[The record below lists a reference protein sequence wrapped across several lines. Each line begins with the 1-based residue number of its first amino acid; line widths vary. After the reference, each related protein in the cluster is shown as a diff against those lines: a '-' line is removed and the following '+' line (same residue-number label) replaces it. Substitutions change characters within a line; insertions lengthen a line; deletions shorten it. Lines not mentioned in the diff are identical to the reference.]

1 VSTVFDTIEDAIAA
15 IARGEIVVV
24 VDDESRENEG
34 DLVMAAEFATP
45 EAISFIVRQ
54 AAGMLCVAIPQSRAD
69 ELALP
74 LMVSELIDQHRT
86 AFALSVDVIHGLT
99 TGISPEE
106 RASTCRALAN
116 PRAVAA
122 DFIRP
127 GHVNVLRARPG
138 GVLQRSGHTEAAV
151 DLARLA
157 GLTAAGVICEV
168 LSSDGVGMAR
178 RPELDAFA
186 QEHSLKMI
194 SIADLIA
201 WMREQGRGLIR
212 RTGTGRIPT
221 DAGDFTCHAYESA
234 VDGLTHLALVY
245 GDLGTVD
252 APLVRVHSECLTGDI
267 FGSRR
272 CDCGEQLQSAMHV
285 IAEAGAGVVVYLR
298 GHEGRGIGI
307 ANKLRAYELQ
317 DAGAD
322 TVDANL
328 QLGLPVDSREY
339 GVGAQ
344 ILSDL
349 GLTRIRLLSNNPKK
363 RGGLEGYGLT
373 VVEQVALVSEPNS
386 ENVRYLRTKRDRLGH
401 EIGRI
406 EVGQGAVLPY
416 SALS

>member
-1 VSTVFDTIEDAIAA
+1 MFDPIEDAVAA
-15 IARGEIVVV
+15 IARGEMIVV

-45 EAISFIVRQ
+45 EAISFMVRQ

-74 LMVSELIDQHRT
+74 LMVSELIDPHRT

-106 RASTCRALAN
+106 RASTCRALSKS
-116 PRAVAA
+116 RAVAA
-122 DFIRP
+122 DFVRP
-127 GHVNVLRARPG
+127 GHVNVLRGRPG
-138 GVLQRSGHTEAAV
+138 GVLQRSGHTEASI

-157 GLTAAGVICEV
+157 GVNPAGVICEV
-168 LSSDGVGMAR
+168 LSEDGVGMAR
-178 RPELDAFA
+178 RPELERFA
-186 QEHSLKMI
+186 AAHGLLMI

-201 WMREQGRGLIR
+201 WMREQGRGLIH

-221 DAGDFTCHAYESA
+221 EAGSFTCHAYESA

-245 GDLGTVD
+245 GDLGSVE

-272 CDCGEQLQSAMHV
+272 CDCGEQLQAAMRV
-285 IAEAGAGVVVYLR
+285 IAAAGAGVVVYIR

-317 DAGAD
+317 DEGVD

-328 QLGLPVDSREY
+328 KLGLPVDSREY

-344 ILSDL
+344 ILADV
-349 GLTRIRLLSNNPKK
+349 GLTRIRLLSNNPRK

-373 VVEQVALVSEPNS
+373 VVEQVALVSEANA
-386 ENVRYLRTKRDRLGH
+386 ENVCYLRTKRDRLGH
-401 EIGRI
+401 HMGQL
-406 EVGQGAVLPY
+406 EVSEDPPPAL
-416 SALS
+416 SALF

>member
-1 VSTVFDTIEDAIAA
+1 MLDLIEDAVAA

-45 EAISFIVRQ
+45 EAISFMVRQ
-54 AAGMLCVAIPQSRAD
+54 AAGMLCVAIPEARAD

-74 LMVSELIDQHRT
+74 LMVSELLDPHRT
-86 AFALSVDVIHGLT
+86 AFALSVDAVHGLT

-106 RASTCRALAN
+106 RASTCRALAH

-122 DFIRP
+122 DFLRP
-127 GHVNVLRARPG
+127 GHVNVLRGRPG

-157 GLTAAGVICEV
+157 GVSAAGVICEV
-168 LSSDGVGMAR
+168 LSEDGVGMAR
-178 RPELDAFA
+178 RPELERFA
-186 QEHSLKMI
+186 AAHGLLMM

-212 RTGTGRIPT
+212 RTGTGRVPT
-221 DAGDFTCHAYESA
+221 EAGDFTCHAYESA

-245 GDLGTVD
+245 GDLDSVE

-267 FGSRR
+267 FRSRR
-272 CDCGEQLQSAMHV
+272 CDCGEQLQSAMRV
-285 IAEAGAGVVVYLR
+285 IAEAGAGAVVYLR

-317 DAGAD
+317 DKGVD

-339 GVGAQ
+339 GVGGQ
-344 ILSDL
+344 ILADL
-349 GLTRIRLLSNNPKK
+349 GLTRIRLLSNNPRK

-373 VVEQVALVSEPNS
+373 VVEQVALVSQPNA
-386 ENVRYLRTKRDRLGH
+386 ENVSYLRTKRDRLGH
-401 EIGRI
+401 DIGGIDVEHR
-406 EVGQGAVLPY
+406 ATLPF
-416 SALS
+416 SARP